1 MRRVKQL
8 QKMIGSKTV
17 DGNHCL
23 TIADRVQSSRLH
35 WMCRWSDHGSL
46 PRLQMLGKNRNYNF
60 LRGLE
65 YILISP
71 HCQGISFLSWLEQF
85 PHPTVLPERL
95 SSYRVNLNFNS
106 VNKPPT
112 FVEISGITASSNFY
126 IKPLDC
132 FTMQKTLEHN
142 FNRFATHR

>member
-1 MRRVKQL
+1 METTAWRSPNEYCHHVC
-8 QKMIGSKTV
+8 IECV
-17 DGNHCL
+17 
-23 TIADRVQSSRLH
+23 ADPVTALSPGDKFLV
-35 WMCRWSDHGSL
+35 
-46 PRLQMLGKNRNYNF
+46 KNRNYNF

-95 SSYRVNLNFNS
+95 SSYCVNLNFNS

-112 FVEISGITASSNFY
+112 FVEISGITASSNF
-126 IKPLDC
+126 
-132 FTMQKTLEHN
+132 
-142 FNRFATHR
+142 